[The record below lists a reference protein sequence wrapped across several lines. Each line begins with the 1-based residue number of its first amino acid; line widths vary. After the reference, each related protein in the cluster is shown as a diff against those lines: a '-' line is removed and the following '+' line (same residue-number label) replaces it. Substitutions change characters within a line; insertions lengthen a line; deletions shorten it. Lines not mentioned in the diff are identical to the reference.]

1 MPISVPRHSGQIPV
15 YYNHKFTHHWFPYAT
30 GKSSPLYEFG
40 YGLSYTTF
48 EYGDMEVTPADDGWQ
63 VSFTVKNTGRRAG
76 TETAQVYAGACGSEV
91 PRPVRE
97 LKGYERVTLLPGE
110 VKRVSVR
117 LDRSAFSYYDMNLR
131 DFRIE
136 AGAYR
141 IEAGSSSRDLKLS
154 QTLNID

>member
-1 MPISVPRHSGQIPV
+1 M
-15 YYNHKFTHHWFPYAT
+15 
-30 GKSSPLYEFG
+30 
-40 YGLSYTTF
+40 
-48 EYGDMEVTPADDGWQ
+48 
-63 VSFTVKNTGRRAG
+63 
-76 TETAQVYAGACGSEV
+76 
-91 PRPVRE
+91 
-97 LKGYERVTLLPGE
+97 TLLPGE

-131 DFRIE
+131 GFRIE